1 MKKLVQLRRKK
12 PDSIRINAH
21 RYKRLGDN
29 WRKPKGRDAR
39 DKINHKANPPK
50 IGRSMPKKLR
60 GLHPSGLKEVIVNN
74 VDDLNKVKEGYGIRI
89 AHVGKKKKLQIIEE
103 AKKRNIPI
111 LNVRVKSNE
120 HTN

>member
-1 MKKLVQLRRKK
+1 MKKAVQLRRKK
-12 PDSIRINAH
+12 PESVRINAY
-21 RYKRLGDN
+21 RYKKLGDN

-50 IGRSMPKKLR
+50 IGRSMPRELR
-60 GLHPSGLKEVIVNN
+60 GVHPSGLKEMVVKN
-74 VDDLNKVKEGYGIRI
+74 VSDLDNVKEGYGIRI

-103 AKKRNIPI
+103 AKKRNITI

-120 HTN
+120 SSN